1 MKNSLLFF
9 DIDGTLKDDKQDLP
23 KTTKE
28 AIFQLKENGHE
39 VAIATGR
46 APYMFEELRNELD
59 IHTYVSF
66 NGQYVV
72 VKDEV
77 VYTNPLNREALQL
90 LTHMAEKNNHPIIY
104 MDQYDMKANVLHH
117 EFITEGLNS
126 LALTLEASPDPD
138 FHKERD
144 IFQSMLFIQDQEEVQ
159 YEQAFKDFK
168 FVRWHP
174 LSVDVDPAGGSK
186 AKGIEKVMVHLGYS
200 MDQMYAFGDGL
211 NDIEMLSFVPNSV
224 AMGNAHPLTKK
235 AAKFITK
242 SVDEDGIFYGLKML
256 GLL

>member
-1 MKNSLLFF
+1 M
-9 DIDGTLKDDKQDLP
+9 
-23 KTTKE
+23 
-28 AIFQLKENGHE
+28 
-39 VAIATGR
+39 AIATGR
-46 APYMFEELRNELD
+46 APYMFEELRKELD

-77 VYTNPLNREALQL
+77 VYTNPLNREALKL
-90 LTHMAEKNNHPIIY
+90 LTQMAEKNNHPIIY

-126 LALTLEASPDPD
+126 LALTLESSPDPD

-200 MDQMYAFGDGL
+200 LDQMYAFGDGL

-224 AMGNAHPLTKK
+224 AMGNAHP
-235 AAKFITK
+235 
-242 SVDEDGIFYGLKML
+242 
-256 GLL
+256 